1 MDSPF
6 IVPVALFAFL
16 SVAAMAMSPIFKAI
30 GRRMEGRQLPADSA
44 RGELL
49 DRMERMEQAVDAIA
63 VQVER
68 IAEGQRFTTK
78 LLSERGGGG
87 GGEARALAPSQRESE
102 V

>member
-6 IVPVALFAFL
+6 MVPVALFAFL
-16 SVAAMAMSPIFKAI
+16 SVAAIAMTPIFRAI
-30 GRRMEGRQLPADSA
+30 GRRMEQRQMPTDAS
-44 RGELL
+44 RGELME
-49 DRMERMEQAVDAIA
+49 RIERMELAVDAIA

-78 LLSERGGGG
+78 LLSDRGAEASAMTSSHHER
-87 GGEARALAPSQRESE
+87 E

>member
-16 SVAAMAMSPIFKAI
+16 SVAAMAMTPIFRAI
-30 GRRMEGRQLPADSA
+30 GRRMEGRQLPSDPH
-44 RGELL
+44 RGELVE
-49 DRMERMEQAVDAIA
+49 RMERMEQAVDAIA
-63 VQVER
+63 IQIER

-78 LLSERGGGG
+78 LLSDRVPDS
-87 GGEARALAPSQRESE
+87 RAETGSG

>member
-6 IVPVALFAFL
+6 IIPVALFAFL
-16 SVAAMAMSPIFKAI
+16 SVATMAMSPIFRAI
-30 GRRMEGRQLPADSA
+30 GRRMENRQLPPDAN
-44 RGELL
+44 RGELIE
-49 DRMERMEQAVDAIA
+49 RMERMEQAVDAIA

-78 LLSERGGGG
+78 LLSDRNLD
-87 GGEARALAPSQRESE
+87 AQALTSSQTGSE

>member
-16 SVAAMAMSPIFKAI
+16 SVASLAMSPIFRAI
-30 GRRMEGRQLPADSA
+30 GRRMENRQLPADPNRS
-44 RGELL
+44 ELVE
-49 DRMERMEQAVDAIA
+49 RMERMEQAVDAIA

-78 LLSERGGGG
+78 LLSDRV
-87 GGEARALAPSQRESE
+87 ADSRALTSSETGSE

>member
-16 SVAAMAMSPIFKAI
+16 SVAALAMSPIFRAI
-30 GRRMEGRQLPADSA
+30 GRRMENRQLPLDAA

-49 DRMERMEQAVDAIA
+49 ERMERVEQAVDAIA

-78 LLSERGGGG
+78 LLSDRG
-87 GGEARALAPSQRESE
+87 ADPRALSSSHHGSE

>member
-16 SVAAMAMSPIFKAI
+16 AVASMAMSPIWRAL
-30 GRRMEGRQLPADSA
+30 GRRMEGRSLGHDPTQ
-44 RGELL
+44 GESNA
-49 DRMERMEQAVDAIA
+49 RMERMETALDAIA

-68 IAEGQRFTTK
+68 IAEGQRYTTK
-78 LLSERGGGG
+78 LLSDRAESRAFSASQHER
-87 GGEARALAPSQRESE
+87 E

>member
-16 SVAAMAMSPIFKAI
+16 SVAALAMSPIFRAI
-30 GRRMEGRQLPADSA
+30 GRRMEQRHMPVDSSRA
-44 RGELL
+44 ELT
-49 DRMERMEQAVDAIA
+49 DRLERMEQAVDAIA

-78 LLSERGGGG
+78 LLNDRVDD
-87 GGEARALAPSQRESE
+87 RVP
-102 V
+102 